1 MGRPENARTR
11 KTQRDYTMAFKLALV
26 DRVEKGELTYKQ
38 AQTLYGIQGASTVL
52 KWIRKHGTLS
62 WSSRGGAAMA
72 DLAETPEQKIK
83 RLEQALKDME
93 DLNYL
98 KDEMLKEVDRQCG
111 TDFRKKY
118 LSSVPAR
125 LKLKAK

>member
-1 MGRPENARTR
+1 MGRTEIARTR

-52 KWIRKHGTLS
+52 KWIRKHGTLR
-62 WSSRGGAAMA
+62 WSPRGGAAMTE
-72 DLAETPEQKIK
+72 LAETPEQKIK

>member
-1 MGRPENARTR
+1 MGPTVIPRPKR
-11 KTQRDYTMAFKLALV
+11 TQRDYSHAFKLSLV

-38 AQTLYGIQGASTVL
+38 AQGLYGIQGSSTVL
-52 KWIRKHGTLS
+52 KWLRQHGRLDWS
-62 WSSRGGAAMA
+62 SSRGSAMTTPT
-72 DLAETPEQKIK
+72 ESPEQKIK
-83 RLEQALKDME
+83 RLEQRLKELE

-111 TDFRKKY
+111 SDFRKKY

-125 LKLKAK
+125 LKPKEK

>member
-1 MGRPENARTR
+1 MGRPRIARTR

-38 AQTLYGIQGASTVL
+38 AQALHGIQGASTVL
-52 KWIRKHGTLS
+52 MWIRKHGTLR
-62 WSSRGGAAMA
+62 WSSRGGAGMA

-125 LKLKAK
+125 LKLKGK

>member
-1 MGRPENARTR
+1 MGRRKVSRTKR
-11 KTQRDYTMAFKLALV
+11 TQRDYTLAFKLALV

-38 AQTLYGIQGASTVL
+38 AQSLYGIQGASTVL
-52 KWIRKHGTLS
+52 KWVRMHGTLR
-62 WSSRGGAAMA
+62 WSSRDGERMA
-72 DLAETPEQKIK
+72 ELIETPVQKIK
-83 RLEQALKDME
+83 RLEQALKDLE

-118 LSSVPAR
+118 LSSVPAK
-125 LKLKAK
+125 LKLKAM